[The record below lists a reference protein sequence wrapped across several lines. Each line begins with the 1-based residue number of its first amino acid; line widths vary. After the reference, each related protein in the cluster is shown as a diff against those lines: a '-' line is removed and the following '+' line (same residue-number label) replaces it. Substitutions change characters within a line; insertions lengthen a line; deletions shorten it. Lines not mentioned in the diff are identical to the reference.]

1 MPGSRTMLINHR
13 ECTMY
18 NMQACSTCSTVI
30 HSRVILPMQGI
41 CPVEKFGP
49 VGGTIGAAFN
59 PWATNFHQSPNSNCM
74 SGRKIRTK
82 QPSFFFA
89 GFLLAKFGVIQAGFF
104 GGGAQGPQQAALRL
118 IGACSSAAHWTG
130 VTAKGRQDDIEQK
143 EGPRP

>member
-1 MPGSRTMLINHR
+1 MHYVQYASLFNLFNRYSQSR
-13 ECTMY
+13 Y
-18 NMQACSTCSTVI
+18 STYAGYLS
-30 HSRVILPMQGI
+30 S
-41 CPVEKFGP
+41 
-49 VGGTIGAAFN
+49 
-59 PWATNFHQSPNSNCM
+59 
-74 SGRKIRTK
+74 RKIWPCGWHYWCGVQSLGYKFSSVTQQQLHVRPKDTHK
-82 QPSFFFA
+82 TALIFFA